1 MTFRTSDGHRK
12 KSRRHR
18 LNGGERQLVWFTC
31 IPDVWLLRDA
41 DQNGKAERRQ
51 SLHRGYGVHT
61 ALLGHDMHGLRM
73 GPDGKLY
80 FSIGDR
86 GLNVMTRES
95 RRLTNTDSGAV
106 LRCDLDG
113 NGLEIFASG
122 LRNPQ
127 ELAFDR
133 HGNLFTGDNNSDAG
147 DKARLVY
154 VAEGG
159 DTRFLTV
166 RFGNVLGSSG
176 SVVPL
181 FQEQVSRGGPLT
193 VTDRGVARYFMTV
206 EEAVRLVLQAGS
218 LAQGGEVFVLDM
230 GKPVPILKLAR
241 QVIETAGYTVRD
253 EDNPDGDI
261 EIEITG
267 LRPGEKMTEELT
279 LSGLLINTAHPK
291 IYSARENG
299 LHELEIASALR
310 DLREALV
317 ANDEALARQVVYRWV
332 EGFAP
337 PEALRRSS

>member
-1 MTFRTSDGHRK
+1 VLFELSELALYNADM
-12 KSRRHR
+12 
-18 LNGGERQLVWFTC
+18 EIRQLAEGSDIEIVSVLGTVT
-31 IPDVWLLRDA
+31 DTRQLRKVLS
-41 DQNGKAERRQ
+41 QHGVNVV
-51 SLHRGYGVHT
+51 LHAAAYKHVPLVE
-61 ALLGHDMHGLRM
+61 ANPL
-73 GPDGKLY
+73 
-80 FSIGDR
+80 
-86 GLNVMTRES
+86 
-95 RRLTNTDSGAV
+95 
-106 LRCDLDG
+106 
-113 NGLEIFASG
+113 SG
-122 LRNPQ
+122 LVNNVLGTHA
-127 ELAFDR
+127 LAEQAAR
-133 HGNLFTGDNNSDAG
+133 AG
-147 DKARLVY
+147 VERFILVSTDKAVRPTNIMGGSKRL
-154 VAEGG
+154 AELVIQDMARKYGG
-159 DTRFLTV
+159 PGGVIFSMV

-337 PEALRRSS
+337 PEALRKSS